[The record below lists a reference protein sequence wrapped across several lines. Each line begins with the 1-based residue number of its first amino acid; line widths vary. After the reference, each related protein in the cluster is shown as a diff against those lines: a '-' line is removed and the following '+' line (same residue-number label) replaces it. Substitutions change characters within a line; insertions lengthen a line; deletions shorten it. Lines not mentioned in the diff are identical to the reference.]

1 MSLRL
6 RLLSIS
12 LVAIAVTAVAC
23 LIIQRFTIRQEGAE
37 LTRSAMRG
45 VLLSAQNVR
54 ESVAA
59 MRERG
64 IFAGDL
70 TADGGGDYRNSKLY
84 QTVPVVRAWLA
95 IENVA
100 AAEGYKFHIAA
111 RAPRNAK
118 NAVGDGEE
126 QILQRLEGGASE
138 YFGIDEKRQQIV
150 YARPVLLSKDCLMCH
165 GDPATSATKDGRDI
179 LGMRMEGWRVG
190 QIHGAFVLR
199 TSLDHLDK
207 VVHAGLERTLLGVL
221 PVALLVGLLV
231 YAVLSK
237 LSRRLGALAS
247 RLAES
252 SVTVT
257 ETAGHISE
265 SSQALA
271 DRAIQQAA
279 SIEETSASSNEIRAM
294 AVQGLDGAR
303 GVKSK
308 MHEMR
313 SAIAQGNKHVTE
325 VSQAV
330 DGISASTDK
339 IAAFVKTIDNIAFQ
353 TNILALN
360 AAVEASRAGEAGM
373 GFSVVAGE
381 VRALAQRC
389 GTASRE
395 TAALI
400 GDSLERTKAA
410 AGLTQRLSGV
420 FQQITA
426 ESARVND
433 FVEQVA
439 VSNEE
444 QSRGADQ
451 IARALSSMEQTTQQT
466 AATAEEGAAAC
477 MELNSQA
484 AGLGGMVA
492 ALEALVGGRRS

>member
-1 MSLRL
+1 
-6 RLLSIS
+6 
-12 LVAIAVTAVAC
+12 
-23 LIIQRFTIRQEGAE
+23 
-37 LTRSAMRG
+37 MRG

-95 IENVA
+95 IQNVA

-111 RAPRNAK
+111 RSPRNAK
-118 NAVGDGEE
+118 NAVGEGEE
-126 QILQRLEGGASE
+126 EILQHLEAGESE
-138 YFGIDEKRQQIV
+138 YFGIDDKRQEIV
-150 YARPVLLSKDCLMCH
+150 YARPVRLSTDCLMCH
-165 GDPATSATKDGRDI
+165 GDPATSLTKDGRDI
-179 LGMRMEGWRVG
+179 VGMRMEGWRVG

-199 TSLDHLDK
+199 TSLEHLDK
-207 VVHAGLERTLLGVL
+207 TVQAGLQRTLLGVL
-221 PVALLVGLLV
+221 PVALLVGLMV
-231 YAVLSK
+231 YALLSK
-237 LSRRLGALAS
+237 LSKRLDTLAS
-247 RLAES
+247 SLAES
-252 SVTVT
+252 SVTV
-257 ETAGHISE
+257 EEAVGRISE
-265 SSQALA
+265 SSRALA
-271 DRAIQQAA
+271 DSAIQQAA

-294 AVQGLDGAR
+294 AIQGLDQAR

-308 MHEMR
+308 MNGMR

-330 DGISASTDK
+330 DGIGASTDK

-381 VRALAQRC
+381 VRTLAQRC
-389 GTASRE
+389 AAASRE

-400 GDSLERTKAA
+400 GDSMERSKAA
-410 AGLTQRLSGV
+410 AGVTQRLSGV

-426 ESARVND
+426 ESARVNE

-439 VSNEE
+439 ASNQE
-444 QSRGADQ
+444 QSQGADQ
-451 IARALSSMEQTTQQT
+451 IARALGSMEQATQQT

-477 MELNSQA
+477 VELNSQA
-484 AGLGGMVA
+484 VGLGSMVA
-492 ALEALVGGRRS
+492 ALESLVGGKRS